1 MKVGF
6 FHKIAVCAI
15 AGLNGLF
22 GIHET
27 FRLLF
32 KAYDFVVSAVS
43 FSVLFAALVFIPVW
57 QVAEKRGKWNGLKIL
72 DFWEASLCYFVA
84 IDLCMFASRKIFHLQ
99 FYAPEGLTDKV
110 ASSLSGE
117 QLTIVYFSHSY
128 TFGLIIA
135 AMQIGGSLL
144 LLFRR
149 TRLLGAFVLF
159 PVVANIILIDIF
171 YDIETGALIQAIVI
185 SLALVY
191 LLLMEWKSILEFF
204 FSVHQTAKVS
214 GFERYGLALL
224 RFSAVGIPMVICFI
238 LYDYPNRNP
247 EISGRYEVTKLHINR
262 REIDLKSCSD
272 SMLTKVYFDDNHDVV
287 FERNSLKRWRVGHF
301 SYDRQNRSM
310 KVVWRYPKGFHD
322 TLLATLSAKNK
333 QRSMTLS
340 GIMGS
345 DTLVAVLVQKQA
357 EMKSE

>member
-6 FHKIAVCAI
+6 FHKIAVCTI

-22 GIHET
+22 GIHEI
-27 FRLLF
+27 FRLVF
-32 KAYDFVVSAVS
+32 KAYDSLISTMS

-57 QVAEKRGKWNGLKIL
+57 QVAEKRGKWSNRKIL
-72 DFWEASLCYFVA
+72 DFWEAGFCYFVA

-128 TFGLIIA
+128 VFGLIIA

-149 TRLLGAFVLF
+149 TRLLGAFILF

-171 YDIETGALIQAIVI
+171 YDVETGALIQAIVI
-185 SLALVY
+185 SFALVY
-191 LLLMEWKSILEFF
+191 LFLMEWKNILEFF
-204 FSVHQTAKVS
+204 FRRNQPEKVS
-214 GFERYGLALL
+214 RFGQYGLALL
-224 RFSAVGIPMVICFI
+224 RFSAVGIPMVICFM

-247 EISGRYEVTKLHINR
+247 EISGRYQVSKLNINHK
-262 REIDLKSCSD
+262 EIDLKSCSD

-301 SYDRQNRSM
+301 SYNKQNRAM
-310 KVVWRYPKGFHD
+310 KVIWRYPEGFHD
-322 TLLATLSAKNK
+322 TLLATLSAKDKK
-333 QRSMTLS
+333 QSMTLS

-357 EMKSE
+357 ETRSK

>member
-1 MKVGF
+1 MNVGF
-6 FHKIAVCAI
+6 FRKIAVCAI

-27 FRLLF
+27 FRLLL
-32 KAYDFVVSAVS
+32 KAYDSVVSEVS
-43 FSVLFAALVFIPVW
+43 FSVLFAALIFIPVW
-57 QVAEKRGKWNGLKIL
+57 QIAEKKGKWNTLKIL
-72 DFWEASLCYFVA
+72 DFWKASLCYFVA

-128 TFGLIIA
+128 AFGLIIA
-135 AMQIGGSLL
+135 VMQICGSLL

-171 YDIETGALIQAIVI
+171 YDVETGALIQAIVI
-185 SLALVY
+185 GLALLY
-191 LLLMEWKSILEFF
+191 LFFMEWKNIFEFF
-204 FSVHQTAKVS
+204 FSRNRQAKVS
-214 GFERYGLALL
+214 GFVRFGLALL
-224 RFSAVGIPMVICFI
+224 RFSTVAIPMVICFI
-238 LYDYPNRNP
+238 LYDYPNRHP
-247 EISGRYEVTKLHINR
+247 EISGRYEVSKLNINH

-301 SYDRQNRSM
+301 SYNKQNRSM
-310 KVVWRYPKGFHD
+310 KVIWRYPKGFHD
-322 TLLATLSAKNK
+322 TLWATLSAKDK
-333 QRSMTLS
+333 QRNLTLS
-340 GIMGS
+340 GIMGR

-357 EMKSE
+357 EAKSE